1 MNQTDTNTN
10 SDIND
15 DIIFGHAATVN
26 PFEEADQRELNNQ
39 IHLRYKKRNGKKVW
53 TFIEGLDK
61 ETAKKLCKKW
71 RTKWG
76 CSASVKKDEGEIIA
90 TLSGD
95 HRGKVFNDLLEE
107 NEHLNETN
115 GEIIPT
121 ISETA
126 DPIPNQIS
134 VIGESKNE
142 MKHLESEELPAFT
155 GISDP

>member
-1 MNQTDTNTN
+1 MNNLYKIFKNIIFLFIMSKNDK
-10 SDIND
+10 DIND
-15 DIIFGHAATVN
+15 NIIFGHAATVN

-95 HRGKVFNDLLEE
+95 HRGKVFNDLLEDKIVE
-107 NEHLNETN
+107 
-115 GEIIPT
+115 EIDIK
-121 ISETA
+121 IHG
-126 DPIPNQIS
+126 PNLTD
-134 VIGESKNE
+134 V
-142 MKHLESEELPAFT
+142 
-155 GISDP
+155 

>member
-107 NEHLNETN
+107 NIVEEMDIKIHGPN
-115 GEIIPT
+115 PT
-121 ISETA
+121 DI
-126 DPIPNQIS
+126 
-134 VIGESKNE
+134 
-142 MKHLESEELPAFT
+142 
-155 GISDP
+155 